1 MLVSDVRYACRVLW
15 RSPGF
20 TTAVVL
26 TLALGIGANVALFG
40 VADALLLRSLPVP
53 QPDQLALLTTR
64 TGRGDVNLELW
75 YPLFAE
81 LRARTR
87 TLRLF
92 AGTSGEDRMQ
102 LRVASAKEL
111 EEATVAL
118 VSGNFFEVLG
128 VGAAQGRVLAV
139 SDDFLVQMP
148 VAVLNHRYW
157 QRRFGGAASA
167 IGQQLVIQ
175 SVPFTIVG
183 VAPRGFAGHVVG
195 ESPDLWVPATAQPR
209 LWGGLDRTQMSN
221 ADWIRVGGRLSDR
234 ASLAQAQAEVSV
246 AFGAIERDWQATAK
260 ARGLPEKAQV
270 VVSDGRRG
278 FSTLRSRFERPLEVL
293 GAAVGLLLL
302 VTCVNVASLVTTR
315 VASRRREIA
324 IRLAVGA
331 RRRDIVR
338 QHLIES
344 LVLAFAGGAA
354 GCWRRSGRPTRCS
367 RCSATTSPSPRWRH
381 RSTPG
386 C

>member
-1 MLVSDVRYACRVLW
+1 MLASDVRYVCRVLW

-20 TTAVVL
+20 TAAVVL
-26 TLALGIGANVALFG
+26 TLALGIGANVALFV

-64 TGRGDVNLELW
+64 TGRGDVNLEMS
-75 YPLFAE
+75 YPLFSE

-102 LRVASAKEL
+102 VRVASAKEL

-139 SDDFLVQMP
+139 SDDGAAQMP

-167 IGQQLVIQ
+167 IGQPLVIQ
-175 SVPFTIVG
+175 NVPFTIVG

-195 ESPDLWVPATAQPR
+195 ESPDLWVPTAAQPQ
-209 LWGGLDRTQMSN
+209 LWAGLDRTQMTN
-221 ADWIRVGGRLSDR
+221 
-234 ASLAQAQAEVSV
+234 
-246 AFGAIERDWQATAK
+246 
-260 ARGLPEKAQV
+260 
-270 VVSDGRRG
+270 
-278 FSTLRSRFERPLEVL
+278 
-293 GAAVGLLLL
+293 
-302 VTCVNVASLVTTR
+302 
-315 VASRRREIA
+315 
-324 IRLAVGA
+324 
-331 RRRDIVR
+331 
-338 QHLIES
+338 
-344 LVLAFAGGAA
+344 
-354 GCWRRSGRPTRCS
+354 
-367 RCSATTSPSPRWRH
+367 
-381 RSTPG
+381 
-386 C
+386 